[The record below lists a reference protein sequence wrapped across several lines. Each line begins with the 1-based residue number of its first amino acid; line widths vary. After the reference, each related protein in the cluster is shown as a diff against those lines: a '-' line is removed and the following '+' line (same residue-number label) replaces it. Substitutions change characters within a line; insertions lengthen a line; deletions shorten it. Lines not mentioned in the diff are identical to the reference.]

1 MIVRRGLL
9 AGLCAAGVFLLWHW
23 WSPSAT
29 PPASADGVAALLRD
43 RRDNEGYARVT
54 GPRPLRLPED
64 HAAHPDFRHEWWY
77 VTGQLQ
83 TERGR
88 WFGFQAT
95 FFRFAL
101 SPVAYPT
108 KSDWRTR
115 QALLA
120 HFALTDIEGQTFTG
134 RERRARASHGLAAAA
149 TDRPAVWINDWALH
163 QATPNGVWTL
173 DLASADAA
181 LSLRLAPDGAPVLQ
195 GDRGYSQ
202 KSAAAGNA
210 SHYYSQP
217 RLSASG
223 SLKFGGA
230 THEVTGLA
238 WLDHE
243 WGTSALG
250 EEQQGWDWF
259 AVHFDDGRSL
269 SFYRLRQRDG
279 ATDPH
284 SRGVLIGSDGQAQAL
299 GAEAVVMTPLR
310 WWRSPQT
317 GARYPVQW
325 RVQLPAQQL
334 DFELN
339 ALVDGQ
345 EWTGDLKYWEGAVG
359 TRGPDAP
366 DVLTG
371 RGYLELTGYSP

>member
-1 MIVRRGLL
+1 MRRTLL
-9 AGLCAAGVFLLWHW
+9 AILFAAGMVLLWSR
-23 WSPSAT
+23 WSPHAR
-29 PPASADGVAALLRD
+29 PPAPEDGVATLLRD

-54 GPRPLRLPED
+54 GPRPLQFPAD

-83 TERGR
+83 TEQGR

-101 SPVAYPT
+101 SPLDYP
-108 KSDWRTR
+108 SSSAWRTR

-120 HFALTDIEGQTFTG
+120 HFALTDIEGQRFTG
-134 RERRARASHGLAAAA
+134 RERRARASLGLAAAS
-149 TDRPAVWINDWALH
+149 TDRPAVWINDWSLRQE
-163 QATPNGVWTL
+163 QADGVWTL
-173 DLASADAA
+173 ELTAADAA
-181 LSLRLAPDGAPVLQ
+181 LKLRLAPDGAPVLQ
-195 GDRGYSQ
+195 GDRGYSA

-217 RLSASG
+217 RLATSG
-223 SLKFGGA
+223 SLRFAGA
-230 THEVTGLA
+230 TRQVTGLA

-250 EEQQGWDWF
+250 DNQQGWDWF

-284 SRGVLIGSDGQAQAL
+284 SRGVLVGPDGQSEAL

-310 WWRSPQT
+310 WWTSPQT

-325 RVQLPAQQL
+325 RVRVPAQAL
-334 DFELN
+334 DFELS

-359 TRGPDAP
+359 ARRHNAP
-366 DVLTG
+366 DVLAG